1 MRRPEGD
8 VPDADRVGKTPPEEG
23 NGPEMTDISRGTG
36 VSDPAKPG
44 ESLPKRI
51 LVRFFVGLIGLYRVA
66 LSPLFAGACRFQPSC
81 SRYAEE
87 AVILHGPWRGIL
99 LAARRLLRCHPFGG
113 SGYDA
118 VPAPMKETG
127 VLGADLTSSRG

>member
-1 MRRPEGD
+1 MAELA
-8 VPDADRVGKTPPEEG
+8 DACRGARAL
-23 NGPEMTDISRGTG
+23 GPSR
-36 VSDPAKPG
+36 PG
-44 ESLPKRI
+44 ESPLKRA
-51 LVRFFVGLIGLYRVA
+51 LVTLFLGLIGLYRVA

-87 AVILHGPWRGIL
+87 AVVLHGPWRGIL

-118 VPAPMKETG
+118 VPAPTKRTG
-127 VLGADLTSSRG
+127 ILGPDLTSSRG